1 MSIKQEMLKGLFW
14 SGIEKYSG
22 IIISLIVSAILA
34 RLISPEEFG
43 ILSAATVIINFLTIF
58 TSMGIFPAIIQ
69 NKNLTEKDL
78 DSIFT
83 LSILSGFL
91 LASIF
96 FCFSWVIA
104 DFYQNIILKTIC
116 QLLSINLFFATIN
129 LVPSALMAKNKRFK
143 NIAQRTLSLQ
153 IISGS
158 ISIIAAYQGLGVYA
172 LLISPIFTAIGMFC
186 FNLYYYPRHIDW
198 TLNIQPIKKIYSY
211 SIYQFLFEFINYFS
225 RNLDKLIIGKY
236 INMTELGY
244 YDKSYRLMMLPL
256 QNITSV
262 ITPVM
267 QPVLSSLQ
275 EDKQHMAQTYNK
287 IIRLIA
293 TISFPFTVFIYF
305 TSYELINIIYGSNW
319 NQAIPT
325 FQILSLSLPLQ
336 MILST
341 TGSMYQASN
350 ATKWLFLVGTKN
362 TIITIT
368 GFMIATILFGTI
380 EAIGWSWVITQ
391 ILCFIISF
399 TTLYNKVFQASFTQ
413 MLQQL
418 KYPLLNGILLTLI
431 LYLVSYYLHFS
442 NIFFSVTLKL
452 AIVLFTTVIILFS
465 TKQYDIHNLIYQI
478 KNRF

>member
-22 IIISLIVSAILA
+22 IIISLIISAILA

-43 ILSAATVIINFLTIF
+43 IISAATVIINFLTIF

-69 NKNLTEKDL
+69 HKDLTEKDL

-83 LSILSGFL
+83 LSIISGLL
-91 LASIF
+91 LAGIF
-96 FCFSWVIA
+96 FCSSWIIA
-104 DFYQNIILKTIC
+104 DFYQNDILKNIC
-116 QLLSINLFFATIN
+116 QLLSINLFFAALN

-153 IISGS
+153 IISGI
-158 ISIIAAYQGLGVYA
+158 ISIIAAYNGLGAYA
-172 LLISPIFTAIGMFC
+172 LLISPISTSIGMFC

-198 TLNIQPIKKIYSY
+198 TLNIQPIKKIFSY

-236 INMTELGY
+236 MNMAELGY

-267 QPVLSSLQ
+267 QPILSSLQ
-275 EDKQHMAQTYNK
+275 DDKQHMAQTYNK
-287 IIRLIA
+287 IIKLIA
-293 TISFPFTVFIYF
+293 TISFPLTAFIYF
-305 TSYELINIIYGSNW
+305 SSYELINIIYGNNW
-319 NQAIPT
+319 NLAIPT
-325 FQILSLSLPLQ
+325 FQILALSLPLQ

-341 TGSMYQASN
+341 TGPMYQASN
-350 ATKWLFLVGTKN
+350 ATKRLFIVGIKN

-380 EAIGWSWVITQ
+380 KAIAWSWVITQ

-399 TTLYNKVFQASFTQ
+399 TTLYNKVFRVSVTQ
-413 MLQQL
+413 MLQHL
-418 KYPLLNGILLTLI
+418 KYPLLSGIFLTFI
-431 LYLVSYYLHFS
+431 LYLVGHYLYIS
-442 NIFFSVTLKL
+442 NIFISIILKL
-452 AIVLFTTVIILFS
+452 TIVTFITLIILFS
-465 TKQYDIHNLIYQI
+465 TKQYDINNLIYRI
-478 KNRF
+478 KK